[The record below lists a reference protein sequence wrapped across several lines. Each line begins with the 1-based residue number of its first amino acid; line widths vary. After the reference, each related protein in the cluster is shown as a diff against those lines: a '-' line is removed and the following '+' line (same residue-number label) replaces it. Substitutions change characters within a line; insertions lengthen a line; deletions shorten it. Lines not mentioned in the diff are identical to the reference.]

1 MVANLTKVA
10 TLKNVAKEAGVSVGM
25 ASRVLANYG
34 SYSERTRKVVLRAAT
49 KLDYR
54 PNGVARSLRLK
65 RTRAIG
71 VMISDIVSYHWT
83 VFVQGVEEA
92 ARNAGFH
99 VILCNTA
106 DNAELEREYLNDLR
120 ERGVDGVIVSPLE
133 ENYRYFSKLAET
145 GFQLVLVGSRIPG
158 TEVTRIV
165 SDDRGAASDAVE
177 YLVSL
182 GHKRIGLVAGLMAL
196 ESGRNRLDGYKD
208 GLVRAGFLFDE
219 DLVAYG
225 NYRQEEAFEAT
236 RQLITIARPP
246 TALLICNEMMT
257 GATLACLKDYKVA
270 IPEQISLI
278 GFDDPAWATF
288 YRPSVTTL
296 REERFNMGRLAC
308 DALVAAVQ
316 DSESGFRG
324 SPEIRLKTEL
334 VVRESCALPRKP
346 TAIVIEDRPG
356 KTRTSTERRT
366 PSATESP

>member
-1 MVANLTKVA
+1 MADPAKVA

-25 ASRVLANYG
+25 ASRVLAGYG
-34 SYSERTRKVVLRAAT
+34 SYSERTRKVVLEAAA
-49 KLDYR
+49 KLEYR

-71 VMISDIVSYHWT
+71 VMISDIVRYHWT

-92 ARNAGFH
+92 ARNHGFH

-106 DNAELEREYLNDLR
+106 DNPELERDYLNELR

-133 ENYRYFSKLAET
+133 ENHRYFSKLAET

-158 TEVTRIV
+158 AEVTRII
-165 SDDRGAASDAVE
+165 SDDRSAAADAVD

-182 GHKRIGLVAGLMAL
+182 GHQRIGLVAGLMAL
-196 ESGRNRLDGYKD
+196 ESGRNRLAGYKD
-208 GLVRAGFLFDE
+208 GLLRAGLPFDQ

-225 NYRQEEAFEAT
+225 NYQQEEAFEAA
-236 RQLITIARPP
+236 RQLITMAVPP
-246 TALLICNEMMT
+246 TALLVCNEMMT
-257 GATLACLKDYKVA
+257 GATLACLNDYKVA

-278 GFDDPAWATF
+278 AFDDPAWASF
-288 YRPSVTTL
+288 YRPAITTL

-316 DSESGFRG
+316 DADSGFRG

-334 VVRESCALPRKP
+334 VIRESCGLPRGP
-346 TAIVIEDRPG
+346 ATIAIGG
-356 KTRTSTERRT
+356 KDGKARKTVAGRIT
-366 PSATESP
+366 PQATETP